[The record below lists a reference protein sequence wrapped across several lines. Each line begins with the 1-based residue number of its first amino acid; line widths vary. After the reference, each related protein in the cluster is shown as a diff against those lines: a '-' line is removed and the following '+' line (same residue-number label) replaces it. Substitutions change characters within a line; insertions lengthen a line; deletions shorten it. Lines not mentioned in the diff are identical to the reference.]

1 MLARSTILLLTLGL
15 AMSDTCQDICDSN
28 PACAQSKF
36 GSYCKSNG
44 VCFGLYHQGCGYCFQ
59 PAEQETCD
67 DSTLEPV
74 ACQGCQAACDT
85 LPQCKNSDRGT
96 YWYHVSSFL
105 MERLSCDGYTGKGG
119 FSSINPPLSPLIET
133 YQLFKKF
140 I

>member
-85 LPQCKNSDRGT
+85 LPQCKNSDRGSYCKSWQT
-96 YWYHVSSFL
+96 PPVCFGIIQKSDGSLCYHPTDKDC
-105 MERLSCDGYTGKGG
+105 EGAPYPC
-119 FSSINPPLSPLIET
+119 
-133 YQLFKKF
+133 
-140 I
+140 